1 MHEMYEFPLGKTHF
15 MVFKR
20 CNLIFDIKTLFQST
34 IYLHETLECEM
45 MTWAKNQNETLLFL
59 FTVIFQLFSPDS
71 CK

>member
-45 MTWAKNQNETLLFL
+45 MTVA
-59 FTVIFQLFSPDS
+59 
-71 CK
+71 